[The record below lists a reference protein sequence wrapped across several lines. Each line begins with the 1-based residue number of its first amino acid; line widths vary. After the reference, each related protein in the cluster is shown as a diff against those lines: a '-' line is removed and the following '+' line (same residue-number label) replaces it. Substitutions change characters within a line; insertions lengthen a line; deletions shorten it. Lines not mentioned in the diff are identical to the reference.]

1 MIPAKARLAIKDL
14 VLDKIRSKLEEYA
27 AETDYKPFFE
37 SIFSKEVVLKASLMQ
52 SIYTSFGMSIYEQMA
67 IILAESAGYKA
78 SRQYKVLGTI
88 DDETR
93 LHIDHICDQPIGTY
107 TKAEEVALIR
117 DMVRPGK
124 PEEDPDSTV
133 DVYIKRPDGV
143 EILCDITSVKPN
155 KKGTRAMRQKL
166 LEWTAMRY
174 SVNRNAKIETYIG
187 IPYNP
192 YHPQEYN
199 RSYVVQ
205 NAHYPDE
212 VLVQEVL
219 WAKFSGQDCFAEL
232 VGIFEEVGMEMEMEI
247 ARLFGEKIKTPDGH

>member
-1 MIPAKARLAIKDL
+1 MISPKARQAIKDL
-14 VLDKIRSKLEEYA
+14 VLNKIRSKLEEYA

-67 IILAESAGYKA
+67 LILAESAGYET
-78 SRQYKVLGTI
+78 SRQHKVLGTI

-93 LHIDHICDQPIGTY
+93 LHIARICDQPIGTY
-107 TKAEEVALIR
+107 SKAEEVAIIR
-117 DMVRPGK
+117 DMIQPGK

-143 EILCDITSVKPN
+143 EIFCDITSVKPN

-166 LEWTAMRY
+166 LEWTAMRF
-174 SVNRNAKIETYIG
+174 SLDRNAKFETYIG

-192 YHPQEYN
+192 YHPEEYSRN
-199 RSYVVQ
+199 FVRD

-212 VLVQEVL
+212 VLVQEAL
-219 WAKFSGQDCFAEL
+219 WAKFAGQDCFAEL
-232 VGIFEEVGMEMEMEI
+232 IGIFDEVGMEMEMEI
-247 ARLFGEKIKTPDGH
+247 ARLFGQKF